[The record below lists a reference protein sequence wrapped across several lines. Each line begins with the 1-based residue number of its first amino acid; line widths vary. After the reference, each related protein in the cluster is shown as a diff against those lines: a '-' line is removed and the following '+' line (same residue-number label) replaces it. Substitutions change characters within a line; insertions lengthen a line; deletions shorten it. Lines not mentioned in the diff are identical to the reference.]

1 MANSPQEAGHV
12 TGTAPDASPGKESF
26 LSRSYGAFRDMCFNV
41 GVVALVFAAV
51 GLTVSVLDEGRMA
64 RAALSGFGTF
74 VASIGDDGSKLDGQK
89 DVAGKFEFV
98 ASAKAQSQ
106 PPTAKPTEP
115 VAAASGSASTNL
127 DKEAE
132 KIVSGGKPSV
142 VPVPTDA
149 MAPKKFLGNVSLYS
163 TEEIRK
169 SIDWLK
175 DRVTVALRA
184 LEQALYGLV
193 WSMNEQNK
201 DAFDIKFFQD
211 VEKKLSDML
220 ESWQAAMTKRWGE
233 GVTLASKDR
242 GDNDL
247 KKLQRESAENKAK
260 IAAVE
265 GELAQ
270 AKESLG
276 GLVVGVPAIDAVV
289 QIDFHNRRVVDVYD
303 ATSGQSL
310 IDVVYFNEH
319 QTKKDSHWAISKLAF
334 VTWAQKPGESGTHHV
349 IWQFN
354 TGYRPGVACPHAP
367 TNKCVRVY
375 ASDPASGYYDAKGA
389 ARELVRQGLS
399 KAESSALMDQRKKN
413 VKE

>member
-1 MANSPQEAGHV
+1 MTNPEQGPTHSGLEDTRHFARRHPWV
-12 TGTAPDASPGKESF
+12 TTGLVLIVALGLFSATAS
-26 LSRSYGAFRDMCFNV
+26 FNV
-41 GVVALVFAAV
+41 NDLVGKAVALADVHRDKPV
-51 GLTVSVLDEGRMA
+51 NVPSIVS
-64 RAALSGFGTF
+64 
-74 VASIGDDGSKLDGQK
+74 
-89 DVAGKFEFV
+89 
-98 ASAKAQSQ
+98 
-106 PPTAKPTEP
+106 
-115 VAAASGSASTNL
+115 AAAAAEKEKPATPAAPASTATKL

-132 KIVSGGKPSV
+132 KIVAGGKPSV
-142 VPVPTDA
+142 VPVPSEA
-149 MAPKKFLGNVSLYS
+149 MEPKKFLGNKSLYS
-163 TEEIRK
+163 TEEIRQ

-193 WSMNEQNK
+193 WTMNEQHK

-247 KKLQRESAENKAK
+247 KKLEKESAENKAK
-260 IAAVE
+260 IATIE

-276 GLVVGVPAIDAVV
+276 GLVIGVPMIDAVV

-303 ATSGQSL
+303 AKTGQSL
-310 IDVVYFNEH
+310 IDVMYFNEH
-319 QTKKDSHWAISKLAF
+319 TMKKGSHWAISKLAF
-334 VTWAQKPGESGTHHV
+334 VTWAQRPGESGTHHV

-367 TNKCVRVY
+367 THKCVRVF

-399 KAESSALMDQRKKN
+399 KTESSALMDQRKKN